1 MRKVPE
7 LRFAGFDGEWEE
19 KKLSKIAK
27 FSKGKGYS
35 KNDLSNGKY
44 PIYLYGQM
52 YTNYKSQINEIETYT
67 DSIKVNSILSKG
79 NEVLI
84 PSSGE
89 TAEDLSRASHMNISN
104 VLLGGD
110 LNIIEPIDGVN
121 SHFLALELSN
131 GSVKRS
137 LSKKAQG
144 KSVVHL
150 YNSDIKNQKINYT
163 KFEEQEKIG
172 YLFKKLDSLIEIQE
186 GKVSKME
193 DFKKSMLQKMFPKK
207 DELVPE
213 FRFDGFD
220 GEWESNKI
228 RNIAAV
234 VGGGTPSTN
243 KEEYWNGGIN
253 WFSPTEIGDKIFY
266 SESLKKITELG
277 LKKSSAKLLPR
288 ENTILFTSRATIGNL
303 GLLTEDATTN
313 QGFQNFVLNNNVD
326 RYFVFSYLQILKT
339 KFIKLSTGSTF
350 KEISKASIESIN
362 LKLPKFEEQE
372 KIGQFFKNLDAKI
385 ENEKKLLESYKMMKK
400 SLLQKMFV

>member
-1 MRKVPE
+1 MKKAPE

-19 KKLSKIAK
+19 KKLSTIAK

-35 KNDLSNGKY
+35 KNDISNGKY

-52 YTNYKSQINEIETYT
+52 YTNYKSQINEVETYT

-79 NEVLI
+79 NEVVI

-89 TAEDLSRASHMNISN
+89 TAEDLARASHMNISN

-110 LNIIEPIDGVN
+110 LNIIEPNDGVN

-172 YLFKKLDSLIEIQE
+172 DLFKKLDDLIEIQE
-186 GKVSKME
+186 GKVAKME
-193 DFKKSMLQKMFPKK
+193 DFKKSMLQKIFPKK
-207 DELVPE
+207 DKLVPE

-220 GEWESNKI
+220 GEWLPMFLEDLVYSEYKGKAMVDKLILGGETEYLDTERLN
-228 RNIAAV
+228 
-234 VGGGTPSTN
+234 GGTPILVDNDPDTTYNDILILWDGSKAGAIYTN
-243 KEEYWNGGIN
+243 FEGI
-253 WFSPTEIGDKIFY
+253 
-266 SESLKKITELG
+266 L
-277 LKKSSAKLLPR
+277 
-288 ENTILFTSRATIGNL
+288 
-303 GLLTEDATTN
+303 
-313 QGFQNFVLNNNVD
+313 
-326 RYFVFSYLQILKT
+326 
-339 KFIKLSTGSTF
+339 GSTLRGF
-350 KEISKASIESIN
+350 KINDGNDSYFIYSFLKMNENLIENKYRTPNIPHVVKDFSKVFGIKVPS
-362 LKLPKFEEQE
+362 LEEQA
-372 KIGQFFKNLDAKI
+372 KIGQFFKNLDTQI
-385 ENEKKLLESYKMMKK
+385 ENEEKLLDSYKMMKK